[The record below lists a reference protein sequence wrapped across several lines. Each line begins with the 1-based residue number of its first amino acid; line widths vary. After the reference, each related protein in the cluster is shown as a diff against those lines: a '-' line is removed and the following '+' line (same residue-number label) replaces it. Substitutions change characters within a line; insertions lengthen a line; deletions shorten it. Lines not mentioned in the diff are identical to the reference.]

1 MLRDWFDVP
10 GAVSLDLTGVDSAV
24 DELGDPMLIMAM
36 AMRKLQALRLL
47 ATPGVQTSTDV
58 VVSIVQDL
66 NRALIQAPSMRLEG
80 AAEVA
85 DWDAALADLMSD
97 PAHLEDAPGDV
108 DADDPE
114 ASRFRMLHRN
124 LHDAALAV
132 LEASDGEIKL
142 LE

>member
-1 MLRDWFDVP
+1 MLRAWFDVP
-10 GAVSLDLTGVDSAV
+10 ETVSLDLAGVDSAV
-24 DELGDPMLIMAM
+24 EELGDPMLIMAM

-80 AAEVA
+80 AVEVT

-97 PAHLEDAPGDV
+97 PEQLDDAPADV
-108 DADDPE
+108 DDDDPE